1 MLLGAAVL
9 LMTFISDYANRA
21 ADQALDRLLSA
32 AALSIAGAVL
42 VEDGA
47 VVVEMPF
54 AAFAMVSGEERVF
67 YTVLGPQGEH
77 VTGYPDLAPDTP
89 LAASVDPVFSDIRH
103 NGEPVRMV
111 RLGRLISTAEGTG

>member
-67 YTVLGPQGEH
+67 IPC
-77 VTGYPDLAPDTP
+77 LARK
-89 LAASVDPVFSDIRH
+89 A
-103 NGEPVRMV
+103 NM
-111 RLGRLISTAEGTG
+111 

>member
-67 YTVLGPQGEH
+67 LYRAWPARRTCDGLSRPC
-77 VTGYPDLAPDTP
+77 A
-89 LAASVDPVFSDIRH
+89 RH
-103 NGEPVRMV
+103 A
-111 RLGRLISTAEGTG
+111 LGRIG